1 MVSAD
6 HASSN
11 RPLIWNYA
19 FVRRH
24 KLRRKK
30 RDEMWC
36 NRVNVYH
43 KSHRWSMICND
54 MKTSILS
61 KDMDACDTIFT
72 AGVIIYTMDHRM
84 KLVCGFYLFLEK
96 LDSEPFSPR
105 NLVVGLC
112 SVILLN
118 SYLIY
123 FFHNVYNATNLLTE
137 YDFSTSQWHS
147 ARNSPWSKKKD

>member
-1 MVSAD
+1 
-6 HASSN
+6 
-11 RPLIWNYA
+11 
-19 FVRRH
+19 
-24 KLRRKK
+24 
-30 RDEMWC
+30 
-36 NRVNVYH
+36 
-43 KSHRWSMICND
+43 
-54 MKTSILS
+54 
-61 KDMDACDTIFT
+61 MDACDTIFT